1 VNLTKQAVGGRLGRF
16 VVECR
21 ETEPPEE
28 VVEKLRC
35 NLLHDLSCALAAYT
49 EGPVIWP
56 LVVDRG
62 PAESTLLCE
71 GTKVDA
77 EHAAFANAVLMHARA
92 QDDTYYS
99 AKSHLGSSVIPP
111 ALALAEQLGADG
123 ERFAR
128 AVIAGYEV
136 AAAVGDPLEPS
147 TTPRGFRGSMIYGTL
162 GSAAA
167 CASLLGLDEEGA
179 ANAIAI
185 ASSFSG
191 GLSQTWIEGTTEWRW
206 ELGMAARNGLWA
218 ARLAANGAAGAR
230 NWLEGPAGFARAFAG
245 LETVDVDLG
254 DLGERW
260 RIMDVIYK
268 PFPVCNITQS
278 PVEAAIN
285 LVADADVEADEVE
298 SVRCLL
304 NPVDRAYPGT
314 LNWGPFEDVGASLMS
329 APFCVA
335 MAIKDR
341 DATLAGLHRTD
352 DPVMRELVA
361 RTEVLADERL
371 PTLAARIE
379 LTTTTGARH
388 VRELIPDADTYGWDW
403 DGVLANSRRL
413 HEEMEISAAAFEQ
426 LGETIRSLT
435 ELDSVEPLLRVSVA

>member
-1 VNLTKQAVGGRLGRF
+1 VNLTKQAIGGRLGRF

-21 ETEPPEE
+21 ESEPPEE

-35 NLLHDLSCALAAYT
+35 NLLHDLSCAMAAYT

-62 PAESTLLCE
+62 PAESTLLSE

-123 ERFAR
+123 ERFTR

-147 TTPRGFRGSMIYGTL
+147 TTPRGFRASMLYGTL

-167 CASLLGLDEEGA
+167 CASLLGLDEEGV

-218 ARLAANGAAGAR
+218 ARLASNGAAGAR
-230 NWLEGPAGFARAFAG
+230 HWLEGPAGFAHAFAG
-245 LETVDVDLG
+245 QDAIDEDWQ
-254 DLGERW
+254 LGERW

-268 PFPVCNITQS
+268 PYPVCNITQS
-278 PVEAAIN
+278 PVEAAIS
-285 LVADADVEADEVE
+285 LVADNDVEADEIE
-298 SVRCLL
+298 SIRCLL

-341 DATLAGLHRTD
+341 DATLAGLHNTD

-388 VRELIPDADTYGWDW
+388 VRELIPDDSTYGWDW

-413 HEEMEISAAAFEQ
+413 HDEMEISSAAFAG
-426 LGETIRSLT
+426 LGETIRALT
-435 ELDSVEPLLRVSVA
+435 ELDSVEPLLRASIK

>member
-1 VNLTKQAVGGRLGRF
+1 VSLTKLALGERLGRF

-21 ETEPPEE
+21 EGEPPPE

-35 NLLHDLSCALAAYT
+35 NLLHDLSCAFAAHT
-49 EGPVIWP
+49 EGPAVWP
-56 LVVDRG
+56 VVAGRG
-62 PAESTLLCE
+62 PAESTLLCRGE
-71 GTKVDA
+71 QVDA

-92 QDDTYYS
+92 QDDTHYA
-99 AKSHLGSSVIPP
+99 AKTHVGSSVIPP
-111 ALALAEQLGADG
+111 ALALAEKLGADG
-123 ERFAR
+123 EAFAR
-128 AVIAGYEV
+128 ALIAGYEV
-136 AAAVGDPLEPS
+136 AAAVGEPLAAAS
-147 TTPRGFRGSMIYGTL
+147 TAAGFRASMLYGTL

-191 GLSQTWIEGTTEWRW
+191 GLNQTWIEGSTEWRW

-218 ARLAANGAAGAR
+218 GLLAATGAAGAR
-230 NWLEGPAGFARAFAG
+230 QWFEGDAGFARAFGGAVPA
-245 LETVDVDLG
+245 EEEWE
-254 DLGERW
+254 LGERW
-260 RIMDVIYK
+260 RILDVIYK
-268 PFPVCNITQS
+268 PYPVCNITQS
-278 PVEAAIN
+278 PVEAAIA
-285 LVADADVEADEVE
+285 LVSDDDVEAGEVE
-298 SVRCLL
+298 SIRCLL
-304 NPVDRAYPGT
+304 NPADRGYPGT

-335 MAIKDR
+335 MAVRDR

-379 LTTTTGARH
+379 LTTTSGERY
-388 VRELIPDADTYGWDW
+388 VRELVPDAATYGWDW
-403 DGVLANSRRL
+403 DGVRANSRRL
-413 HEEMEISAAAFEQ
+413 LEEMAIDEAAFEG
-426 LGETIRSLT
+426 LCASLRDLT
-435 ELDSVEPLLRVSVA
+435 ELDSVAPLVRASLP

>member
-1 VNLTKQAVGGRLGRF
+1 VNLTKQAIGARLGRF

-56 LVVDRG
+56 LVADRG
-62 PAESTLLCE
+62 PAESTLLCQ
-71 GTKVDA
+71 GGQVDA

-111 ALALAEQLGADG
+111 SLALAEQLGADG

-136 AAAVGDPLEPS
+136 AAAVGDLLEPS
-147 TTPRGFRGSMIYGTL
+147 TTPRGFRASGLYGTL

-167 CASLLGLDEEGA
+167 CASLLGLDEEGV

-185 ASSFSG
+185 SASFSS

-218 ARLAANGAAGAR
+218 ARLASTGAAGAR
-230 NWLEGPAGFARAFAG
+230 NWLEGAAGFARAFAG
-245 LETVDVDLG
+245 AEIVDHDW

-260 RIMDVIYK
+260 RILDVIYK
-268 PFPVCNITQS
+268 PYPVCNITQS
-278 PVEAAIN
+278 PVEATIG
-285 LVADADVEADEVE
+285 LVADADVEADEIE
-298 SVRCLL
+298 SIRCLL
-304 NPVDRAYPGT
+304 NPTDRAYPGT
-314 LNWGPFEDVGASLMS
+314 LNWGPFLDVGASLMS

-335 MAIKDR
+335 MAVKDR

-388 VRELIPDADTYGWDW
+388 VRELIPDSDTYGWDW

-413 HEEMEISAAAFEQ
+413 HEEMEISAGAFEW
-426 LGETIRSLT
+426 LGESIRGLT
-435 ELDSVEPLLRVSVA
+435 ELDTVEPLLRVSVA

>member
-1 VNLTKQAVGGRLGRF
+1 MNLTKQAIGARLGRF

-21 ETEPPEE
+21 ESGPPEE

-35 NLLHDLSCALAAYT
+35 NLLHDLSCAMAAYT

-99 AKSHLGSSVIPP
+99 AKSHLGSSTIPP

-128 AVIAGYEV
+128 AAIAGYEV
-136 AAAVGDPLEPS
+136 GAAVGDALEKS
-147 TTPRGFRGSMIYGTL
+147 TTPRGFRASGLYGTL
-162 GSAAA
+162 ASAAA
-167 CASLLGLDEEGA
+167 CASLLGLDEEGVG
-179 ANAIAI
+179 NAIAI
-185 ASSFSG
+185 AASFSS

-218 ARLAANGAAGAR
+218 ARLAATGAAGAR
-230 NWLEGPAGFARAFAG
+230 HWLDGPAGFAHAFAG
-245 LETVDVDLG
+245 VDGVDE
-254 DLGERW
+254 DFAELGERW
-260 RIMDVIYK
+260 RIIDVIYK
-268 PFPVCNITQS
+268 PYPVCNITQS
-278 PVEAAIN
+278 PVEAAIT
-285 LVADADVEADEVE
+285 LVADNDVEADEIE
-298 SVRCLL
+298 SIRCLL

-341 DATLAGLHRTD
+341 DATLAGLHATD
-352 DPVMRELVA
+352 DPTMRELVA

-371 PTLAARIE
+371 PELASRIE

-388 VRELIPDADTYGWDW
+388 VRELIPDDSTYGWDW
-403 DGVLANSRRL
+403 DGVLKNSRRL
-413 HEEMEISAAAFEQ
+413 HDEMEVSGPAFER
-426 LGETIRSLT
+426 LAESIRSLT
-435 ELDSVEPLLRVSVA
+435 ELDSVAPLLTASVA